1 MVPKQPALN
10 ASMAEQLFQIVLGMI
25 DRFIRTGDTKVFAAV
40 TLLNASRLMFV
51 PDYAQRPSTY
61 AVLGMLHWIRYQRL
75 TNSRADFDAAYRF
88 FTHLYTIDP
97 SVLPDGL
104 REQFVEE
111 RPAPESIW
119 EIQHT
124 AGRVLVEEF
133 YRDSGGLLLDNA
145 IILYR
150 MSLDAAPATY
160 PERPIME
167 YNLGTALHVRFRV
180 LKERDD
186 LDAAVAALRRASET
200 IPDGHPH
207 KEAIWSALH
216 DALSSRTERI
226 VE

>member
-25 DRFIRTGDTKVFAAV
+25 DRFFRTGDTKVFAAV

-150 MSLDAAPATY
+150 MSRDGRTSAQRGHLVGAP
-160 PERPIME
+160 
-167 YNLGTALHVRFRV
+167 
-180 LKERDD
+180 
-186 LDAAVAALRRASET
+186 RRAVQPYRTDRRMRLYLTPFRS
-200 IPDGHPH
+200 
-207 KEAIWSALH
+207 SARWTARAVV
-216 DALSSRTERI
+216 DPAVIVASVNDTVLSPSGARA
-226 VE
+226 